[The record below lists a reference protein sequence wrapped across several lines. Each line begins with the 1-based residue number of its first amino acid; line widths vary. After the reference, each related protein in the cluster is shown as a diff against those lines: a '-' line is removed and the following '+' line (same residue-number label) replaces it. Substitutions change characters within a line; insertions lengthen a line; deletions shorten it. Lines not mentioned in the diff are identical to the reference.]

1 MIRFARDIRLIPV
14 ALIAMI
20 CLFALKVSGLVF
32 DGGYTLGE
40 RLQNRYKTGLTATT
54 ADAVPDYPK
63 IVVAGRQTAAGTSDP
78 KEPGS
83 KESWAEAMFNFNGSA
98 SHPNDDASRDIT
110 GSIDKGEE
118 PAGPPPTVS
127 QKAPAPAKITAGSTS
142 IVIEPGRN
150 LPPGEMAV
158 LKRLKER
165 REELDARSRDMD
177 MRANMLKAAERRV
190 EAKLAELKAT
200 EARIKDTLGTRDRQE
215 AQQFKSIVAMYENMK
230 SKDAARIFDRLDM
243 KVLVSVS
250 TEINPRKMA
259 EILAQMT
266 PEAAERLTV
275 ELADRAS
282 GKKNR
287 PAAKQ
292 LPKIEGKPTPP

>member
-1 MIRFARDIRLIPV
+1 MIRLARDIRLIPV
-14 ALIAMI
+14 ALLAMT
-20 CLFALKVSGLVF
+20 CLFMLKVSGLVL

-40 RLQNRYKTGLTATT
+40 RLQNHYKTGLTATT
-54 ADAVPDYPK
+54 AESVPDYPK
-63 IVVAGRQTAAGTSDP
+63 IVVSDGQP
-78 KEPGS
+78 SPDNPVANTPGS
-83 KESWAEAMFNFNGSA
+83 KQSWAEAMFNFNGSA
-98 SHPNDDASRDIT
+98 PHPDDNASRDIT
-110 GSIDKGEE
+110 GSIEKDQTSPEL
-118 PAGPPPTVS
+118 PPGVS
-127 QKAPAPAKITAGSTS
+127 EKPPAPAKITAGSTS

-165 REELDARSRDMD
+165 REELDARSRNMD
-177 MRANMLKAAERRV
+177 MRENLLKAAERRV

-266 PEAAERLTV
+266 PEAAEKLTV